1 MTNLHAPAPS
11 DNEGIRSFCTERNP
25 MRTASFATLYGN
37 PLITWS
43 RLAWKTGELMLH
55 SGEVIGHRMA
65 GMAQAGPASG
75 LRDRREVAL
84 MSREKMEAA
93 AESGYAMWWSLAR
106 LNQQLATLALRQMF
120 TGAASMMSLA
130 ASRTAAESITRQARM
145 AGAAVSQSAT
155 AAARLSGSAARVA
168 QAGLTPVRS
177 RAARNAKRLR
187 KRRR

>member
-1 MTNLHAPAPS
+1 
-11 DNEGIRSFCTERNP
+11 

-37 PLITWS
+37 PLIAWS

-55 SGEVIGHRMA
+55 SGEVIGRRMA
-65 GMAQAGPASG
+65 GM
-75 LRDRREVAL
+75 RDEREVAL
-84 MSREKMEAA
+84 MGREKIEAA

-106 LNQQLATLALRQMF
+106 MNQQFATLALRQMF

-130 ASRTAAESITRQARM
+130 ASRTAAESISRQARM
-145 AGAAVSQSAT
+145 AGDAVSQSAAT
-155 AAARLSGSAARVA
+155 AARLSGSTARAV
-168 QAGLTPVRS
+168 QAGLAPVRS